1 MKEMT
6 EQHDWQACLDASQV
20 KPVFVFKHSTR
31 CPVSG
36 AARNRVVE
44 YEAQNSGNGVDIRMV
59 KVIENRPLSNAIAEA
74 LGVRHQSPQI
84 ILVKDRA
91 AVWSASHG
99 EVRGDRLQEALD
111 KACS

>member
-6 EQHDWQACLDASQV
+6 KQDDWQACLDASQV
-20 KPVFVFKHSTR
+20 KPVFVFKHSTS

-36 AARNRVVE
+36 AAHSRVVE
-44 YEAQNSGNGVDIRMV
+44 YETQNSGNGVDIHMV
-59 KVIENRPLSNAIAEA
+59 KVIESRPVSNAIAEA

-91 AVWSASHG
+91 AVWSASHL
-99 EVRGDRLQEALD
+99 EVRGDRMQEALE